1 LGFIANM
8 DVGLRDQGVVM
19 GTARVASRAQLGLSA
34 PRVEV
39 EVHLGQ
45 GLPVFSIVGLPATA
59 VKESKD
65 RVRAALQNSG
75 FEFPAGR
82 ITVNLSPADLPK
94 EGCRYDLPIA
104 LGILLASSQLA
115 TQESLAQS
123 EFYGEL
129 GLAGELKPVKGVL
142 LAAAHAARECRAV
155 VVPASNVFE
164 ARLAAPSAVRGAE
177 TLLGVCALF
186 ADRAFAGDPPSDVP
200 AHALPATPPEHA
212 PLDLADVRGQAA
224 GKRALLI
231 AAAGGHSILLI
242 GPPGTGK
249 SMLAQRLAGLLPA
262 LEGDEALDVASIASV
277 STRGFDARDYGRRPF
292 RSPHHTASAGAIIG
306 GGPRAR
312 PGEVSLA
319 HRGVLFLD
327 ELPEFNRRVLES
339 LREPLESGVV
349 SISRASLQV
358 EYPARFQLVAAMN
371 PCPCGYLGDTTGRCR
386 CAPPEIARYRTR
398 VSGPLLD
405 RIDLRVEVPTV
416 PSEELLAESPAA
428 DAAATS
434 ACAARRV
441 LRARTLQMRRAG
453 KLNNELDGSEI
464 QDACRLDRACRL
476 LLTQART
483 KLSLSAR
490 GVHRVL
496 RVARTIADLQ
506 RADLELSDSANETG
520 PVEDSIGPVHL
531 AEALQLRRAN
541 D

>member
-1 LGFIANM
+1 
-8 DVGLRDQGVVM
+8 M
-19 GTARVASRAQLGLSA
+19 GIARVASRAQLGLSA

-39 EVHLGQ
+39 EVHLGS
-45 GLPVFSIVGLPATA
+45 GLPTFSIVGLPATA

-104 LGILLASSQLA
+104 LGILLASSQL
-115 TQESLAQS
+115 ESANDSLGRS

-142 LAAAHAARECRAV
+142 LAAAHAARDACGV
-155 VVPASNVFE
+155 VVPAANLNE
-164 ARLAAPSAVRGAE
+164 ARLAASAGVLSAA
-177 TLLGVCALF
+177 TLLDVCALF
-186 ADRAFAGDPPSDVP
+186 SASAARAVDTVAETPLP
-200 AHALPATPPEHA
+200 AAFDTSSERALP
-212 PLDLADVRGQAA
+212 DLADVRGQAA
-224 GKRALLI
+224 GKRALLV

-249 SMLAQRLAGLLPA
+249 SMLAQRLPGLLPGLA
-262 LEGDEALDVASIASV
+262 GDEALDVASIASV
-277 STRGFDARDYGRRPF
+277 SSRGFDARDYGRRPF
-292 RSPHHTASAGAIIG
+292 RAPHHTASASAIIG
-306 GGPRAR
+306 GGPSAR

-319 HRGVLFLD
+319 HGGVLFLD

-339 LREPLESGVV
+339 LREPLETGVV
-349 SISRASLQV
+349 AISRAALQV

-371 PCPCGYLGDTTGRCR
+371 PCPCGYLGDPSGRCR
-386 CAPPEIARYRTR
+386 CAPPEIARYRAR

-416 PSEELLAESPAA
+416 PSEELLGEREPRDAPSGTAHAA
-428 DAAATS
+428 QRVRQ
-434 ACAARRV
+434 AREV
-441 LRARTLQMRRAG
+441 QHRRAG
-453 KLNNELDGSEI
+453 KLNGELSGTET
-464 QDACRLDRACRL
+464 QQVCRLDRACRL
-476 LLTQART
+476 LLAQARAR
-483 KLSLSAR
+483 LMLSAR

-496 RVARTIADLQ
+496 RVARTIADLEMTTLDEP
-506 RADLELSDSANETG
+506 ACSPDK
-520 PVEDSIGPVHL
+520 PIGPAHL
-531 AEALQLRRAN
+531 AEALQLRRTT